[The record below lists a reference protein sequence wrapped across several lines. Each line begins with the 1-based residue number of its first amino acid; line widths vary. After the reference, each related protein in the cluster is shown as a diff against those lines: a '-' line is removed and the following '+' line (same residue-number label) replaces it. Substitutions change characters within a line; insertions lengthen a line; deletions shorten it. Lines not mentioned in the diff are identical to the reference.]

1 VLLKLVA
8 AILAVVAGVG
18 AIAIA
23 IELLRSEPGPVGG
36 SPATTVA
43 TVPVTQ
49 PELAGG
55 RIPTPTSPG
64 FPSPPPGALVL
75 AREAGTSA
83 LGLAVVPG
91 AAQSLVRVSVLGG
104 DGSPAT
110 GLDVALTAGGTT
122 TKLPVCAAG
131 CYQAEVGTSTLAGR
145 VTVTLGASTY
155 GFALPASLR
164 LPAGAAMVAHAGAV
178 WRGLKTLVWHERL
191 ASSPTEALYTVYKT
205 VAPDELAY
213 TISRR
218 SSAIIIGHRRW
229 DQPTP
234 TAKWGRSIQD
244 PPVHQPVPFW
254 AGFSDVRVIGSSV
267 GGGRPVWEVTFFDP
281 LTPAWFDA
289 KIDKQNG
296 HTLRLG
302 MTAVAHFMRHV
313 YGPFNA
319 PFRLHPP
326 AA

>member
-1 VLLKLVA
+1 MLLKLGA

-23 IELLRSEPGPVGG
+23 IALLRAEPGPVGG

-43 TVPVTQ
+43 TLPATQ
-49 PELAGG
+49 PEVTGG

-83 LGLAVVPG
+83 LGLAIVPG

-104 DGSPAT
+104 DGSPAG

-122 TKLPVCAAG
+122 TKLPPCAAG
-131 CYQAEVGTSTLAGR
+131 CYQSDIATRSLAGH

-155 GFALPASLR
+155 GIELPASLR
-164 LPAGAAMVAHAGAV
+164 LPEGTAIVAHAGVV
-178 WRGLKTLVWHERL
+178 WRGLRTLVWHERL
-191 ASSPTEALYTVYKT
+191 AASPTEALSTVYKA
-205 VAPDELAY
+205 VAPDQLAY
-213 TISRR
+213 TISDW
-218 SSAIIIGHRRW
+218 SSSIIIGLRRW

-234 TAKWGRSIQD
+234 TANWTRSIQN

-254 AGFSDVRVIGSSV
+254 AGVSDARVIGSGV
-267 GGGRPVWEVTFFDP
+267 VGGRPVWEITFFDP
-281 LTPAWFDA
+281 LTPAWFEA